1 MLRARSPSSL
11 TRSLDASR
19 SPLLPP
25 PSRHQPARAVAV
37 RLMHAPHHRTA
48 PCVDRVRSSHL
59 PTPSVALPACVLYPA
74 AAALH
79 VARRYSSVRSETRPL
94 PQRRHR
100 YAQYARG
107 HLFAPRQRE
116 LPHPPSSPQ
125 VQQPPVRVHSTHGL
139 TAPSTTGRGAQ
150 EHRFAPSRYTNTF
163 STAVFRE
170 SPPLIS
176 HPPVHGAQRAP

>member
-1 MLRARSPSSL
+1 MVDRWVVSRTRSLGAFQLLFCSSFPLPHRGEVDDSRGDVMSGYMLRARSPPSL
-11 TRSLDASR
+11 TRSLQDACR
-19 SPLLPP
+19 CIALAPP
-25 PSRHQPARAVAV
+25 PTSLNTSTGSCRGGST
-37 RLMHAPHHRTA
+37 HAPHHRTA

-94 PQRRHR
+94 PQRRQR

-116 LPHPPSSPQ
+116 LPSPSSPQ
-125 VQQPPVRVHSTHGL
+125 
-139 TAPSTTGRGAQ
+139 GAATPGQ
-150 EHRFAPSRYTNTF
+150 
-163 STAVFRE
+163 
-170 SPPLIS
+170 
-176 HPPVHGAQRAP
+176 